1 MKKISIVVLL
11 LGVFLLP
18 AFAQEVMVTYMEGD
32 VMLKDK
38 GSWDDIYS
46 GDTLSGTDVIRVS
59 SDSVA
64 EMEAAGRKIV
74 ISKAGIYSI
83 GELLDNSR
91 KSDSFGD
98 SSLLTKFITN
108 PNKAATKTAVMGV
121 RGAKTE
127 TNSVEWL
134 TEDNMD
140 LSDAKEMIKTGKY
153 KEAVNTLLTGRDD
166 AFDEELPKYDFYLGK
181 SYYLMG
187 EPGKALS
194 ALLLV
199 AGDPSAEFY
208 PDFAVMKGNL
218 LLDSFNY
225 NEALTVFNR
234 YLKHDGVSETA
245 QMVTFLSARAYNAM
259 GEKNKAKETLK
270 KAISINP
277 STDVGKNA
285 KSILNSF

>member
-1 MKKISIVVLL
+1 MKKIAILMVL

-18 AFAQEVMVTYMEGD
+18 AFAQEVTVTYTEGD
-32 VMLKDK
+32 VTLQDK
-38 GSWDDIYS
+38 GSWYDVYS
-46 GDTLSGTDVIRVS
+46 GDTLSGTDVIRVG

-64 EMEAAGRKIV
+64 ELEAAGRKIV
-74 ISKAGIYSI
+74 ISKTGTYSI
-83 GELLDNSR
+83 GKLLDDSR

-108 PNKAATKTAVMGV
+108 PNKAATRTAVMGV
-121 RGAKTE
+121 RGAEAE

-134 TEDNMD
+134 TEDNMA
-140 LSDAKEMIKTGKY
+140 LSDAKEMINAGKY

-166 AFDEELPKYDFYLGK
+166 AFDEELPEYDFYLGK

-199 AGDPSAEFY
+199 AGDPSTEYY
-208 PDFAVMKGNL
+208 PDFVVMKGNL

-225 NEALTVFNR
+225 DEALTVFSR
-234 YLKHDGVSETA
+234 YLKKDAVSETA
-245 QMVTFLSARAYNAM
+245 QMVTFLSARAYSAM